1 MYLATT
7 PLPSELMYRQRLLS
21 QAAYSLL
28 RARAPILVRGK
39 FPSVAIGSTVPPQ
52 REVRH
57 NSSTPTSPPPPNRKP
72 KKLSPYR
79 LIPPHTFLAE
89 FAPLHVAGWR
99 LDHLPSNSVTARTTE
114 RSAVEE
120 GMADLQD
127 RRLVRLYEFEMSKE
141 GWEDCMK
148 YVKKIGDI
156 VAKEDVSTLTPSL
169 EFN

>member
-1 MYLATT
+1 M
-7 PLPSELMYRQRLLS
+7 
-21 QAAYSLL
+21 
-28 RARAPILVRGK
+28 
-39 FPSVAIGSTVPPQ
+39 
-52 REVRH
+52 
-57 NSSTPTSPPPPNRKP
+57 
-72 KKLSPYR
+72 
-79 LIPPHTFLAE
+79 
-89 FAPLHVAGWR
+89 AGWR